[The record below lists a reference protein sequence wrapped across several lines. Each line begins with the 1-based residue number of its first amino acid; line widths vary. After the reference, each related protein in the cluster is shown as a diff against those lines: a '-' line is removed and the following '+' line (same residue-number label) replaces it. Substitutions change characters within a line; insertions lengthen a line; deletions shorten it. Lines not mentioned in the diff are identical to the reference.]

1 MEQQDIRWKQRFQN
15 FDKAFLRLS
24 KAMQIIRKE
33 PDNFLLQ
40 AFQSGYIQEG
50 DLWLQALNDRNLT
63 THTYDE
69 ETALSVAN
77 NIQTSYFPL
86 LKALHTWLEIQAIV
100 FGSRAKSNHK
110 PGSDIDIA
118 IKGSALTREDI
129 CSLAGAFE
137 ESLLP
142 FFVDLLAY
150 SSISNPELKAHIDR
164 VGITIYKQ

>member
-1 MEQQDIRWKQRFQN
+1 MRVQSCCRDSRANAVDQE
-15 FDKAFLRLS
+15 LS
-24 KAMQIIRKE
+24 T
-33 PDNFLLQ
+33 
-40 AFQSGYIQEG
+40 
-50 DLWLQALNDRNLT
+50 DLSQYP
-63 THTYDE
+63 HVE
-69 ETALSVAN
+69 ET
-77 NIQTSYFPL
+77 
-86 LKALHTWLEIQAIV
+86 IV
-100 FGSRAKSNHK
+100 FGSRAKGNHK

>member
-1 MEQQDIRWKQRFQN
+1 MVGN
-15 FDKAFLRLS
+15 TSTRLGLTS
-24 KAMQIIRKE
+24 RHQEIIDRI
-33 PDNFLLQ
+33 FS
-40 AFQSGYIQEG
+40 QSP
-50 DLWLQALNDRNLT
+50 
-63 THTYDE
+63 HVE
-69 ETALSVAN
+69 E
-77 NIQTSYFPL
+77 
-86 LKALHTWLEIQAIV
+86 AIV
-100 FGSRAKSNHK
+100 FGSRAKGNHK